1 MEVKKGGRL
10 QISFTKKTD
19 KCKLS
24 ISFNKLEDSFKGH
37 KAVH

>member
-1 MEVKKGGRL
+1 MEVKTDGYK
-10 QISFTKKTD
+10 ISFTKKTD